1 MNSKPKPSDFFS
13 GNILS
18 KNKIAENTFH
28 IRIQSRDF
36 SQLHYAAG
44 YTAEI
49 FLSDP
54 YYNPETEVREYAF
67 WNYEPVFHTAD
78 FAIHTDVMNQ
88 TSKWIETVQ
97 EGDSIFFR
105 KFSNELILD
114 ESGSH
119 YFLMGDVKA
128 LAYLY
133 EINRALA
140 ISKKVDSFIYT
151 ERKEEVFSDLDHSF
165 PLTSH
170 VINPLTPEEIV
181 EIIKKKF
188 PENSK
193 NTIVYIFGS
202 EEISSLISTYLQNN
216 SSFEISHMYGKD
228 F

>member
-1 MNSKPKPSDFFS
+1 MNSQTQSSDFFS
-13 GNILS
+13 AIILS

-36 SQLHYAAG
+36 SQIQYAAG

-54 YYNPETEVREYAF
+54 HYNPDSEIREYAF

-78 FAIHTDVMNQ
+78 FAIHTDPMDQAVA
-88 TSKWIETVQ
+88 WIETVQ

-105 KFSNELILD
+105 KLSDELTLD
-114 ESGSH
+114 DSGSH
-119 YFLMGDVKA
+119 YFLIGDVKA

-140 ISKKVDSFIYT
+140 VSKKVDSLIYA
-151 ERKEEVFSDLDHSF
+151 ERNEEVFPDLDHSF
-165 PLTSH
+165 PLISH
-170 VINPLTPEEIV
+170 VINPLKPEKIGQ
-181 EIIKKKF
+181 IIKKKF
-188 PENSK
+188 PASTE
-193 NTIVYIFGS
+193 NTIVYMVGNS
-202 EEISSLISTYLQNN
+202 EISLQISNYIQGNPA
-216 SSFEISHMYGKD
+216 FEIRKIYMKK